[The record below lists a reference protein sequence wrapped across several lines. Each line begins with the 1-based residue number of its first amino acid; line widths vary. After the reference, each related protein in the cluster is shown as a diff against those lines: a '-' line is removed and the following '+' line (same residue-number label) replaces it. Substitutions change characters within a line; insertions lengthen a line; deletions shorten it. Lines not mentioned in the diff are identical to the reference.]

1 MSNTLYRKY
10 RPQTFS
16 DVIGQKHIVQTLT
29 NAIKNNRIGQAYLF
43 TGPRGTGKTTMAR
56 IFAKSVNC
64 LSRRSDA
71 EADQKRKDSDSEPCM
86 ECAVC
91 KNFSENRSLDIMEI
105 DAASNTGV
113 DNIRELR
120 ETVKLPPSQAKY
132 KVYIIDEV
140 HMLSIG
146 AFNAL
151 LKTLEEPPAHV
162 IFILATTAIHKVPG
176 TIISR
181 CQRFDF
187 SRLTMESI
195 IQKLTIIA
203 KSENIKIEKEALEM
217 IAIAA
222 EGGMR
227 DAESL
232 LAQVISLENKNI
244 TAKEVADIL
253 GTADHQI
260 IAKLAQ
266 FILEKK
272 LHESLEL
279 INKISSD
286 GYNLEIFGKSLVNYF
301 RQMLLLCADQKLA
314 KTLSFELTAEQ
325 IQSMEKISQKYA
337 LQDML
342 SAINHLL
349 ETQTKISA
357 SFIPQ
362 LPLEIA
368 ASKIC
373 SDAQD
378 LTVSKPTTE
387 IKENHVTYNM
397 KHEPINAEKSEKTFV
412 QENKKSE
419 IKVEEKKEMVELEE
433 FNENKNNSAEISID
447 GIKSKWELILKEI
460 KPFNHSLSGFLANCQ
475 PIKIEG
481 NTLTIATK
489 YSFYKERLNENA
501 NKLTME
507 AAFAKILETQVRL
520 KFVSEEEAGIKIHP
534 VKSASG
540 GPAMPEFN
548 GVNTNQSTSKQ
559 NNLMSEAM
567 KIMGGKIVND

>member
-56 IFAKSVNC
+56 IFAKAVNC
-64 LSRRSDA
+64 
-71 EADQKRKDSDSEPCM
+71 QKRKEGDSEPCM

-195 IQKLTIIA
+195 IQKLTLIA

-244 TAKEVADIL
+244 TAKEVAEIL

-266 FILEKK
+266 LLLEKK
-272 LHESLEL
+272 LRDSLEL

-286 GYNLEIFGKSLVNYF
+286 GYNLEIFGKSLINYF

-325 IQSMEKISQKYA
+325 IQSMEKISQKYS
-337 LQDML
+337 LKDML

-349 ETQTKISA
+349 ETQAKISA

-373 SDAQD
+373 SSAQD
-378 LTVSKPTTE
+378 LIASEPTVE
-387 IKENHVTYNM
+387 IKEMPLTNHVAYSM
-397 KHEPINAEKSEKTFV
+397 KNETTNAEKSEKTFA

-419 IKVEEKKEMVELEE
+419 IKIPARNASPSDAGGEIKKEMVEPEE
-433 FNENKNNSAEISID
+433 SNEQKNNGAEISID
-447 GIKSKWELILKEI
+447 GIKSKWDLILKEI
-460 KPFNHSLSGFLANCQ
+460 KPFNHSLSGFLSNCQ
-475 PIKIEG
+475 PIKSEG
-481 NTLTIATK
+481 KVITIAVK

-507 AAFAKILETQVRL
+507 AAFAKILESQVRL
-520 KFVSEEEAGIKIHP
+520 KFVSEEEAGIKIIP
-534 VKSASG
+534 TG
-540 GPAMPEFN
+540 R
-548 GVNTNQSTSKQ
+548 NQESRIKNQEKGTQ
-559 NNLMSEAM
+559 NDLMSEAM
-567 KIMGGKIVND
+567 KIMGGKIVNE

>member
-56 IFAKSVNC
+56 IFAKAVNC
-64 LSRRSDA
+64 
-71 EADQKRKDSDSEPCM
+71 QKRKDGDSEPCI
-86 ECAVC
+86 ECAIC

-203 KSENIKIEKEALEM
+203 KSEKIKIEKEALEM

-244 TAKEVADIL
+244 TAKEVAEIL

-266 FILEKK
+266 FLLEKN

-286 GYNLEIFGKSLVNYF
+286 GYNLEIFGKSLINYF
-301 RQMLLLCADQKLA
+301 RQLLLLCADQKLA

-325 IQSMEKISQKYA
+325 IQSMENISKKYS
-337 LQDML
+337 LQEML

-373 SDAQD
+373 SVAQD
-378 LTVSKPTTE
+378 LIVSEPVVE
-387 IKENHVTYNM
+387 IKKMPTANPVIHNM
-397 KHEPINAEKSEKTFV
+397 KNETINAEKSETVV
-412 QENKKSE
+412 QEAHQE
-419 IKVEEKKEMVELEE
+419 APAPEKITENSDSSPIGNISLEDV
-433 FNENKNNSAEISID
+433 N
-447 GIKSKWELILKEI
+447 GKWDLILKEI
-460 KPFNHSLSGFLANCQ
+460 KPFNHSLSAFLSNCQ
-475 PIKIEG
+475 PIKISE
-481 NTLTIATK
+481 NTIIIAAK
-489 YSFYKERLNENA
+489 YSFYLEKLNETKNR
-501 NKLTME
+501 LTME
-507 AAFAKILETQVRL
+507 SAFGKILESKVRL

-540 GPAMPEFN
+540 GPATPEFN
-548 GVNTNQSTSKQ
+548 GVNKKQ
-559 NNLMSEAM
+559 NGTQNDLMSEAM
-567 KIMGGKIVND
+567 KIMGGKIVEE